1 MGVNRQPRIGV
12 IGGNSCPRG
21 IAQMAEAVGAEIAR
35 RGAILICGGLTGV
48 MEAACRGAKSAG
60 GTTIGVLP
68 GFDTT
73 EANDY
78 VDIPIVTGMSY
89 ARNLI
94 IVRSCD
100 VIIAIDGR
108 YGTLSELAF
117 ALQLKK
123 PVIGLALPWEIGPE
137 ILKARSPQ
145 EAVELAF
152 GTINPQRRKD
162 A

>member
-1 MGVNRQPRIGV
+1 MGVNKQPRIGV
-12 IGGNSCPRG
+12 IGGNSCPSE
-21 IAQMAEAVGAEIAR
+21 ITQMAGAVGVEIAR

-68 GFDTT
+68 GFDAT

-94 IVRSCD
+94 IVCSC
-100 VIIAIDGR
+100 
-108 YGTLSELAF
+108 
-117 ALQLKK
+117 
-123 PVIGLALPWEIGPE
+123 WEISPE
-137 ILKARSPQ
+137 ILKARDPK
-145 EAVELAF
+145 EAVELASR
-152 GTINPQRRKD
+152 TINSQRRKD